1 MKKANI
7 FLMILSALFSFSMH
21 LDAQDNG
28 RSRGGDKF
36 DRDDFFS
43 KRNAFIAAAIDLTT
57 EEAAVFIPMENELMS
72 KKFEIGH
79 DCRKIERE
87 LREKKNKTD
96 DECNKLLKC
105 KEDVKEKSGQ
115 LDKTYLEK
123 FKKVLSADKILKYQR
138 ADRDFY
144 NNYFRNR

>member
-1 MKKANI
+1 MQ
-7 FLMILSALFSFSMH
+7 LV
-21 LDAQDNG
+21 AQDNG
-28 RSRGGDKF
+28 RSRGGNRF

-43 KRNAFIAAAIDLTT
+43 KRNAFIAAKIDLTA
-57 EEAAVFIPMENELMS
+57 EEAAVFIPIENELMS
-72 KKFEIGH
+72 KKFELGR

-87 LREKKNKTD
+87 LRDKKDKTE

-115 LDKTYLEK
+115 LDKAYLEK

-144 NNYFRNR
+144 NNYFRDR